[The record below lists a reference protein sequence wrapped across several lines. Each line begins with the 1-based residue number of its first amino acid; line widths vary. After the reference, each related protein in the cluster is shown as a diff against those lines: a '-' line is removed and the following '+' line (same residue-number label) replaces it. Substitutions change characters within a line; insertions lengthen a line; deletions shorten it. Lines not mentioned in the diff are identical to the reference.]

1 LDIASE
7 ILLKVN
13 SFFRRNF
20 LQGKKYLLIFSYGKR
35 IEKSEFF
42 TLKKRILRLYN
53 ACLVFLLLFTC
64 GGVDFGEK
72 SDALS
77 EKYTEK
83 ANIPYE

>member
-1 LDIASE
+1 M
-7 ILLKVN
+7 LKVN
-13 SFFRRNF
+13 SFVRINF
-20 LQGKKYLLIFSYGKR
+20 LQGKKYSLIFSYGKR

-42 TLKKRILRLYN
+42 TLKKRILGVYN